1 MSVKPIPEGYHS
13 ITPYLGIKAAAKAIE
28 FYKEAFGANEIM
40 RLDMPNGD
48 VGHAE
53 LRIGDS
59 AIMLATPCSESG
71 LGGPDALQGTS
82 VGLHLYVNDVDSQ
95 FARALKAG
103 ATAISEVK
111 DQFYGDRSGT
121 VTDPFG
127 HSWTLATH
135 VEDIPNSELQSRME
149 EWMKKEYP
157 QA

>member
-103 ATAISEVK
+103 ATAIAEVK
-111 DQFYGDRSGT
+111 DQFYGDRSGALR
-121 VTDPFG
+121 DPFG
-127 HSWTLATH
+127 HVWFISTH
-135 VEDIPNSELQSRME
+135 KEDLSPEEIGRRAQELFKQG
-149 EWMKKEYP
+149 
-157 QA
+157 